1 MYLLFQSKFCNLGYS
16 LTAVDVNKDGH
27 LDLVMGT
34 PHYSQ
39 GNLTQ
44 NGMVAILQSKAM
56 SKWSKYDTP
65 PPPKNIYKKVFLLN
79 KSFIRLTWLYEV
91 CVVVLLHVIT
101 ADFSWPGSGTTIPV
115 ESLTRKIYGDQVS
128 GHNVKSSTK
137 LSLHVS
143 QRLDC

>member
-56 SKWSKYDTP
+56 TRLSDQNMIP
-65 PPPKNIYKKVFLLN
+65 PPLQKKIFKKVF
-79 KSFIRLTWLYEV
+79 
-91 CVVVLLHVIT
+91 
-101 ADFSWPGSGTTIPV
+101 
-115 ESLTRKIYGDQVS
+115 
-128 GHNVKSSTK
+128 
-137 LSLHVS
+137 
-143 QRLDC
+143 

>member
-65 PPPKNIYKKVFLLN
+65 PPPKKIYKKVF
-79 KSFIRLTWLYEV
+79 
-91 CVVVLLHVIT
+91 
-101 ADFSWPGSGTTIPV
+101 
-115 ESLTRKIYGDQVS
+115 
-128 GHNVKSSTK
+128 
-137 LSLHVS
+137 
-143 QRLDC
+143 

>member
-65 PPPKNIYKKVFLLN
+65 PLQKNIYKKVFLLN
-79 KSFIRLTWLYEV
+79 KSFIRLTRLYEV

-101 ADFSWPGSGTTIPV
+101 ADFFVTRFGYNHPCRISDKEDIRGPGEWP
-115 ESLTRKIYGDQVS
+115 
-128 GHNVKSSTK
+128 
-137 LSLHVS
+137 
-143 QRLDC
+143 

>member
-65 PPPKNIYKKVFLLN
+65 PLQKKYI
-79 KSFIRLTWLYEV
+79 KK
-91 CVVVLLHVIT
+91 
-101 ADFSWPGSGTTIPV
+101 FS
-115 ESLTRKIYGDQVS
+115 K
-128 GHNVKSSTK
+128 
-137 LSLHVS
+137 
-143 QRLDC
+143 

>member
-65 PPPKNIYKKVFLLN
+65 PLQKKIYKKVFLVN

-101 ADFSWPGSGTTIPV
+101 ADFFVTRFGYNHPCRISDKEDIRGPGEWP
-115 ESLTRKIYGDQVS
+115 
-128 GHNVKSSTK
+128 
-137 LSLHVS
+137 
-143 QRLDC
+143 